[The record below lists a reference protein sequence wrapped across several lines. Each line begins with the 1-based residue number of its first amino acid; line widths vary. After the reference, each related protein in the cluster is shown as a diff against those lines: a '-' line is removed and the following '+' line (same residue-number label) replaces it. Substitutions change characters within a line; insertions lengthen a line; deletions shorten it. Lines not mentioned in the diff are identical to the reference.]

1 MNSRWIKCIHRT
13 TNRARNRRITQ
24 RVAKMIEC
32 LNTLLALKVDS
43 RGLIAVEYALI
54 AGLLAVAVLTAS
66 GILGSSLANAFNHVA
81 DLL

>member
-1 MNSRWIKCIHRT
+1 
-13 TNRARNRRITQ
+13 
-24 RVAKMIEC
+24 MIEC
-32 LNTLLALKVDS
+32 LNTLLALKVDP
-43 RGLIAVEYALI
+43 RGLIVVEYALI

>member
-1 MNSRWIKCIHRT
+1 
-13 TNRARNRRITQ
+13 
-24 RVAKMIEC
+24 MIEC
-32 LNTLLALKVDS
+32 LNTLLALKVDP

-66 GILGSSLANAFNHVA
+66 GILSSSIDNAFNHVA